1 MTDPALNETLTSA
14 SPHLADSIGGEIT
27 ADFGDVRGEFN
38 SLLSGCGICNLSWRA
53 KLELTGADRTRW
65 LNGMVTNNVRDL
77 PSGRGVYAFLL
88 NPQGRIQGDLY
99 VYNAGDSLL
108 LDTDR
113 SQVEKLLAFFDH
125 YIIMDEVEV
134 KNRTESLTAI
144 GIAGPRAQTVLQAAG
159 LDVAEITPMQ
169 SASVPWAGKSV
180 TLVRNDRGG
189 GKSTFVSYDLW
200 AFPDDVPGLW
210 SSLRKAGAA
219 PVGRSACD
227 LLNIASGIP
236 RYGIDIREKDLPQET
251 GQERALNF
259 SKGCYVGQ
267 EIVERIRSRGAVHR
281 QFTGFE
287 VTGPLPSAGTK
298 IQVEGKDVGEITSSS
313 VLPVADRDFPVALGY
328 LRREFANPAKLLQA
342 GQSKLTVAALPFA
355 DILK

>member
-1 MTDPALNETLTSA
+1 MTDPALSETLTSA
-14 SPHLADSIGGEIT
+14 ALHPADSIGGEIA

-38 SLLSGCGICNLSWRA
+38 SLLSGCGIWNLSWRA

-159 LDVAEITPMQ
+159 LDVVEITPMQ
-169 SASVPWAGKSV
+169 FASVPWAGKSV
-180 TLVRNDRGG
+180 TLVSSDRGN
-189 GKSTFVSYDLW
+189 STLESYELWVS
-200 AFPDDVPGLW
+200 PDDVPGLRR
-210 SSLRKAGAA
+210 SLLKAGAS
-219 PVGRSACD
+219 PVGSSACD

-298 IQVEGKDVGEITSSS
+298 IQVEGKDVGEITSSA
-313 VLPVADRDFPVALGY
+313 VLPVADRDMPVALGY